1 MGITLLS
8 ISLAS
13 IGVFADIE
21 NENTSSAFT
30 WNAFAEERQLAGV
43 IETPFG
49 SFAVPGFLGTVD
61 ASSIADTFFLT
72 DEPGNWFKS
81 ETGGLIPTLLGDP
94 GTPVRIP
101 LTIIRPGESVEFN
114 LFAETDARHTVSRL
128 VPADELL
135 TIDQSQA
142 FEGLIQVQFPNP
154 GVHLFVCKV
163 HPYMAG
169 VVVVLNEDDT
179 VPDVTG
185 ADLGFINRLL
195 NPDGL
200 LDPADVSLPATVVA
214 SVLTVLAPFDDKPL
228 VDPLDI
234 SLDKESKWDLI
245 GVTTDLDFDGDGNDA
260 KGVGEVW
267 VDTQFEFV
275 DDQEDITGLA
285 KPGTITVLD
294 ASTFGFVQEIDGV
307 AGGGAD
313 PGIIAG
319 GENGWNNPHNMW
331 TDVTHDAIYNG
342 NWFGQWLNLI
352 QRDNGNIQ
360 DTINVG
366 FAPTHIVTIPDQ
378 TSAQFGILTLPLS
391 AEEDIVKVEDLGG
404 SLNLQVSIP
413 TGSGNNHPH
422 GQWITSDGSKILI
435 PNVFQGLGLG
445 GSVTIM
451 DAENGNIIR
460 EILSTDPDG
469 ANLLLP
475 VAAGIKGNDK
485 GYIANIGT
493 GTVSVLDFAT
503 NMIINDIKVACFNPA
518 DGGKCLT
525 AADPTGI
532 VLDTLKL
539 PIQTPASPDGK
550 WVATA
555 VFSLVSHTN
564 PDTIAIIDTRA
575 DGGKGELVAEL
586 PCPAGC
592 HGANWGAQDGGGY
605 YAYITSQHSNILTV
619 VDPDP
624 NNDDDGSDAEIVA
637 QIVLANGGPTG
648 GITDGSGGQGIL
660 PLPLVSNGWVQDTVA
675 ACDDGQ
681 CSDEVEGWI
690 NDLTAAQKDPSFFE
704 QVVGG
709 LGIPLEST
717 SLILAGAQS
726 FSWMIPLVL
735 SVIGIGLFVVSRKS
749 E

>member
-1 MGITLLS
+1 MIGKLVLVVIFGI
-8 ISLAS
+8 ILAS
-13 IGVFADIE
+13 ALP
-21 NENTSSAFT
+21 SS
-30 WNAFAEERQLAGV
+30 FAEERQLAGV

-61 ASSIADTFFLT
+61 ASNHADTFFLT

-81 ETGGLIPTLLGDP
+81 ETGGLIPTLLGAP
-94 GTPVRIP
+94 AVPVRTPI
-101 LTIIRPGESVEFN
+101 TIIRPGESVDFN
-114 LFAETDARHTVSRL
+114 LIAETDARHTVSRL
-128 VPADELL
+128 VPAAELL
-135 TIDQSQA
+135 NIDQSQA
-142 FEGLIQVQFPNP
+142 FAGIISVQFPNP
-154 GVHLFVCKV
+154 GVHLFACKV

-169 VVVVLNEDDT
+169 VVVVLNQDDS

-200 LDPADVSLPATVVA
+200 LDPADVSLPATTVA
-214 SVLTVLAPFDDKPL
+214 SILTVIAPFDSGVALGIDLGK
-228 VDPLDI
+228 DT
-234 SLDKESKWDLI
+234 KWDLT
-245 GVTTDLDFDGDGNDA
+245 GVTTDLDFDGDGVDA

-267 VDTQFEFV
+267 VNTQFEFV
-275 DDQEDITGLA
+275 ANQQDVSGLA

-294 ASTFGFVQEIDGV
+294 ASTFGFIQEIDGV
-307 AGGGAD
+307 DGGGAD
-313 PGIIAG
+313 PGIIVG
-319 GENGWNNPHNMW
+319 GANGWNNPHNMW

-352 QRDNGNIQ
+352 QRDNGDIQ

-366 FAPTHIVTIPDQ
+366 FAPTHIVTNPDQ
-378 TSAQFGILTLPLS
+378 TSSQFGILTLPLS
-391 AEEDIVKVEDLGG
+391 AERDIVKVEDLGN
-404 SLNLQVSIP
+404 SLNLGVKIP
-413 TGSGNNHPH
+413 TGAGNNHPH

-451 DAENGNIIR
+451 NAENGNIIR

-475 VAAGIKGNDK
+475 VAVGIKGNDK

-493 GTVSVLDFAT
+493 GTVSVVDFAT
-503 NMIINDIKVACFNPA
+503 NMIINDIKVACFNPS

-525 AADPTGI
+525 AADTSGI
-532 VLDTLKL
+532 ILDTLKL

-575 DGGKGELVAEL
+575 DSGKGELVAEL

-592 HGANWGAQDGGGY
+592 HGSNWGAKAGGGY
-605 YAYITSQHSNILTV
+605 YAYITSQHANILTV

-675 ACDDGQ
+675 ACDDGN
-681 CSDEVEGWI
+681 CSVEVEGWI
-690 NDLTAAQKDPSFFE
+690 DDLTAAQKNPSFIE
-704 QVVGG
+704 QLIGG
-709 LGIPLEST
+709 ESIPIDTT
-717 SLILAGAQS
+717 SLLLAGAQMTV
-726 FSWMIPLVL
+726 SWLIP
-735 SVIGIGLFVVSRKS
+735 VIVAGAGIGLVLLRRK
-749 E
+749 

>member
-21 NENTSSAFT
+21 NENTSSTFS
-30 WNAFAEERQLAGV
+30 WNAFAEELQLAGV

-49 SFAVPGFLGTVD
+49 YFAVPGFLQTAEAGSTV
-61 ASSIADTFFLT
+61 DTFFLT

-81 ETGGLIPTLLGDP
+81 DSLGA
-94 GTPVRIP
+94 P
-101 LTIIRPGESVEFN
+101 LSIVNPNESVDFN
-114 LFAETDARHTVSRL
+114 LGAQTDARHTVSLL

-135 TIDQSQA
+135 AIDQAKA
-142 FEGLIQVQFPNP
+142 FEGIINVGFPNS
-154 GVHLFVCKV
+154 GVYLFACKV

-169 VVVVLNEDDT
+169 VVVVLNQDSSI
-179 VPDVTG
+179 PDVTG
-185 ADLGFINRLL
+185 ADLGFINRAL

-200 LDPADVSLPATVVA
+200 LDPADVSLPAVTVA
-214 SVLTVLAPFDDKPL
+214 SVLTVIA
-228 VDPLDI
+228 PLDSGTFLGI
-234 SLDKESKWDLI
+234 ELGKDNKWDLT
-245 GVTTDLDFDGDGNDA
+245 GVTTDLDFDGDGTDA
-260 KGVGEVW
+260 KGVGEIW
-267 VDTQFEFV
+267 IDTQFEAV
-275 DDQEDITGLA
+275 DDQEDTGGLA

-307 AGGGAD
+307 DGGGPD
-313 PGIIAG
+313 PGILVG
-319 GENGWNNPHNMW
+319 GDNGWNNPHNMW
-331 TDVTHDAIYNG
+331 ADVTLDSIYNG

-352 QRDNGNIQ
+352 QRDNGDIQ

-366 FAPTHIVTIPDQ
+366 FAPTHIVTIPDE

-404 SLNLQVSIP
+404 SLNLGVKIP
-413 TGSGNNHPH
+413 TGAGNNHPH

-451 DAENGNIIR
+451 DAETGNIIR
-460 EILSTDPDG
+460 EILSTDADG

-503 NMIINDIKVACFNPA
+503 NMIINDIKVACFNSVLSTPA
-518 DGGKCLT
+518 TGDGTGTCAGAT
-525 AADPTGI
+525 DQTGI

-539 PIQTPASPDGK
+539 PIQTPPSPDGK

-555 VFSLVSHTN
+555 VFSLVSDVN

-592 HGANWGAQDGGGY
+592 HGSNWGAKDGGGY

-624 NNDDDGSDAEIVA
+624 NNDDDGSDAEIAA

-648 GITDGSGGQGIL
+648 GLTDGSGGQGIL
-660 PLPLVSNGWVQDTVA
+660 PLPIVSNGWVQDTVA

-690 NDLTAAQKDPSFFE
+690 NDLTAAQKDPSFFD